1 MMTPRYL
8 SSGQL
13 RDMIGGV
20 SEMTIWRWSTDESIS
35 FPRPVRIGR
44 RRFWRADEV
53 EKWMADRT

>member
-1 MMTPRYL
+1 MTMRYL
-8 SSGQL
+8 TSSQL

-20 SEMTIWRWSTDESIS
+20 SEMTIWRWSTDESVN

-53 EKWMADRT
+53 ERWMAER